1 MKQEAKFRSVIYKIG
16 SNPVVDPPDDV
27 LQTVF
32 KQAGKT
38 KGPIAVCGRLNGA
51 DFVQTLVKYQAAW
64 RLYINAKMLR
74 DSGLKV
80 GETAS
85 IEIRFD
91 PRPREISMPAKL
103 KVALRRDEE
112 AKKAFGIL
120 APSRQ
125 KEIFRYLSS
134 LKTEESIARNVE
146 KILRQM
152 KGDETVRP
160 LAIMRTRRKA

>member
-1 MKQEAKFRSVIYKIG
+1 MKQEAKFRSVIFKIG
-16 SNPVVDPPDDV
+16 INPVVDPPDGV

-38 KGPIAVCGRLNGA
+38 KGPIAVCGRLNGE
-51 DFVQTLVKYQAAW
+51 DFVQTLVKYQGAW
-64 RLYINAKMLR
+64 RLYINAQMLR

-80 GETAS
+80 GETAN

-91 PRPREISMPAKL
+91 PVPREVSMPAKL
-103 KVALRRDEE
+103 KAALRRDEE
-112 AKKAFGIL
+112 AKKAFAAL
-120 APSRQ
+120 PPSRQ
-125 KEIFRYLSS
+125 KEIFRYINS
-134 LKTEESIARNVE
+134 LRTDESIVRNVE

-160 LAIMRTRRKA
+160 LAIMRGKKKN